1 MVKIQV
7 SKLKKKQS
15 KAVKSLFF
23 RLIQCSRQPFH
34 FQKSD
39 DISIK
44 PRSEICFPSGIQ
56 LRFYAISTNHCN
68 IELTFS

>member
-23 RLIQCSRQPFH
+23 RFIQCSRQPFH

-44 PRSEICFPSGIQ
+44 PRSEICFPFGI
-56 LRFYAISTNHCN
+56 
-68 IELTFS
+68 